1 MLILSKKKRK
11 KQKQKLFLKREINIP
26 SFAQEGLSLVVQWVK
41 DPVLSCSS
49 LGHCCGSGLIPGPR
63 ELPHATGAGKE
74 KGTGRTWGLQSRT
87 RKQNMEVLH
96 TRDEELQTES
106 RWVPEEKTQYIW
118 PCFD

>member
-1 MLILSKKKRK
+1 MATFM
-11 KQKQKLFLKREINIP
+11 KLFGGFP
-26 SFAQEGLSLVVQWVK
+26 GGLFLRVQH
-41 DPVLSCSS
+41 C
-49 LGHCCGSGLIPGPR
+49 HCCGSGLIPGPR